1 MIDQFI
7 VAVTEASQVAEV
19 RRQVAALA
27 GQLSF
32 GESDLGRLAILVTE
46 AATNLV
52 KHAVQG
58 EIVVRPLECQHR
70 VGIEILALDKGPG
83 IMNLAESLRDG
94 HSTAGSPGTGLGA
107 MSRLASPF
115 DLHSVPGKGT
125 ALWAQLWVGRDTAAE
140 RGDLLDVG
148 VVCKARP
155 GETICGDAWDS
166 ASYLGRQMYLVAD
179 GLGHGLGAASAAREA
194 IRIFQANLQH
204 SPARILNAV
213 HGALRSTRGAVLAIA
228 ELDPE
233 KESVRY
239 AGIGNISGVIVA
251 AGSTHHLVSMNGTA
265 GHDVHKLREFS
276 YPFPNSSLLVLHSD
290 GLNTHWNLDHYP
302 GLIAK
307 PPSLIAG
314 VLYRDHQRLSDDVT
328 VLVAKAGSSPN
339 D

>member
-1 MIDQFI
+1 MTDQFV

-27 GQLSF
+27 SQLRF
-32 GESDLGRLAILVTE
+32 NESALGRLAIVVTE
-46 AATNLV
+46 AATNLA
-52 KHAVQG
+52 KHAMQG
-58 EIVVRPLECQHR
+58 EIVVRSLEAQNR
-70 VGIEILALDKGPG
+70 AGIEILALDKGPG
-83 IMNLAESLRDG
+83 ITNLTESLRDG

-125 ALWAQLWVGRDTAAE
+125 ALWARLWVGIDAGREPAN
-140 RGDLLDVG
+140 LLDVG

-155 GETICGDAWDS
+155 GEAICGDAWDT
-166 ASYLGRQMYLVAD
+166 AKILGRVMYLVAD

-204 SPARILNAV
+204 GLARILEAA
-213 HGALRSTRGAVLAIA
+213 HEALGSTRGAFLGIA

-233 KESVRY
+233 QKLVRY
-239 AGIGNISGVIVA
+239 AGIGNISGAIVA
-251 AGSTHHLVSMNGTA
+251 AGSSRHLVTMNGTV
-265 GHDVHKLREFS
+265 GHDVHKIREFS
-276 YPFPNSSLLVLHSD
+276 YPFPNSSLLMLHSD

-314 VLYRDHQRLSDDVT
+314 VLYRDHQRGNDDVT
-328 VLVAKAGSSPN
+328 VLVAKSGSSPSH
-339 D
+339 